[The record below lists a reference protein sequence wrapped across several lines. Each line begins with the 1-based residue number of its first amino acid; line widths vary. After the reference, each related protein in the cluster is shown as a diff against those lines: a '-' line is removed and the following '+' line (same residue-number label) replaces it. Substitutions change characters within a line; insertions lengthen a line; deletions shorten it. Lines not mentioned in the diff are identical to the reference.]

1 MLLAA
6 TTAFS
11 QTQISD
17 YKPGITAEG
26 AVYYLPKTA
35 IRVAMKIEKTTYTP
49 GEFCKYAERYLRQKE
64 VRQNAAVSHRVID

>member
-17 YKPGITAEG
+17 YKPGLTAEG

-35 IRVAMKIEKTTYTP
+35 IRVAVKVEKTTYAP
-49 GEFCKYAERYLRQKE
+49 GEFCKYAER
-64 VRQNAAVSHRVID
+64 

>member
-11 QTQISD
+11 QTRICA
-17 YKPGITAEG
+17 YKPGITAGG

-35 IRVAMKIEKTTYTP
+35 IRVAVKREKTTYTP
-49 GEFCKYAERYLRQKE
+49 GEFCR
-64 VRQNAAVSHRVID
+64 